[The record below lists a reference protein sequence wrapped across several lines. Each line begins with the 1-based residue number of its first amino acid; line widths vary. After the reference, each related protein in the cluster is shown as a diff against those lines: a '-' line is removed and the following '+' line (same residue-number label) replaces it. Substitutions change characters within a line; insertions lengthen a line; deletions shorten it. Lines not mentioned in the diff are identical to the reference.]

1 MEQWP
6 HFRAVG
12 EDRGGDLGSP
22 TLQSCVWLI
31 PESDKREERKVRE
44 VRTGSSEASILF
56 TENLCARSCAESDT
70 CPNFTEALGTLL
82 LPFDR

>member
-6 HFRAVG
+6 SFRAVG

-44 VRTGSSEASILF
+44 VRTGSSEASIMF
-56 TENLCARSCAESDT
+56 TENLCARSVLSPIPVPT
-70 CPNFTEALGTLL
+70 SQKP
-82 LPFDR
+82 